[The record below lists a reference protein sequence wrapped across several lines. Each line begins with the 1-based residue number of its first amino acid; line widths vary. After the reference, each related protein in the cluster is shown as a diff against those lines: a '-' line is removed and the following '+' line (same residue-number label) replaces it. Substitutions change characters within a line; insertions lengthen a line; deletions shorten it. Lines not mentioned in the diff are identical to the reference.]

1 MLTCTQGDRPMK
13 IETFTEASEQ
23 VFDTLMHFEN
33 SLFDDPYTREA
44 FERDVPRKAGFAL
57 FVATVEGQ
65 IAGYKAGYE
74 VNAHL
79 YYSWLGGVL
88 PEYRGQGLA
97 KALMK
102 AQHDWLKEQ
111 GYKTV
116 RTYTENKYR
125 SMLIL
130 NIKQGF
136 DVIGVYKSDHDEKQ
150 TIMLEKLL

>member
-1 MLTCTQGDRPMK
+1 MDIQAY
-13 IETFTEASEQ
+13 TEASGE
-23 VFDTLMHFEN
+23 VFDILVDFEN
-33 SLFDDPYTREA
+33 KLFDDPYPREK

-57 FVATVEGQ
+57 FVARIDGSIV
-65 IAGYKAGYE
+65 GYKAGYE
-74 VNAHL
+74 VTGRL

-88 PEYRGQGLA
+88 PEARGNGVA

-111 GYKTV
+111 GYGTV
-116 RTYTENKYR
+116 RTYTENKFR
-125 SMLIL
+125 SMLVL

-150 TIMLEKLL
+150 TIMLEKIL